1 MGAYFS
7 DVRSYFHGKAKGISE
22 FQKEFAPGVFDA
34 EIKAV
39 HRLALADSSAKLD
52 DRKLSV
58 EVQIDTQID
67 LKVVRPLAVVAPLPY
82 FEDNA
87 FRDHVLNNW
96 KCELI
101 SYPVSPLS
109 VSAYYALI
117 FKTPVH
123 SNAWIDVYLAL
134 VKKHPDDRD
143 LRELGF
149 GWLKEEAGGLR
160 RWPEVYDAVVGS
172 NSDEASKTLLVEWL
186 LRANTEMKSWPKAA
200 ASFLKANP
208 DNAQV
213 REAVQ
218 KWLAQKPDR
227 VEAWDLGALINTEIT
242 A

>member
-1 MGAYFS
+1 MAKSFSEFLNRNSVLPSPELPMVHSTPAYFL
-7 DVRSYFHGKAKGISE
+7 KN
-22 FQKEFAPGVFDA
+22 KER
-34 EIKAV
+34 ITT
-39 HRLALADSSAKLD
+39 ALAANLVNDPFIEETA
-52 DRKLSV
+52 R
-58 EVQIDTQID
+58 E
-67 LKVVRPLAVVAPLPY
+67 
-82 FEDNA
+82 
-87 FRDHVLNNW
+87 W
-96 KCELI
+96 
-101 SYPVSPLS
+101 
-109 VSAYYALI
+109 I